1 VKKHCNFCGE
11 PLKDAAKECPQCG
24 WDRSQDGPPSSD
36 PADQK
41 ARAGVAAGLVVAY
54 AVMWSLIQGT
64 PDVARAT
71 PLPVQA
77 TASAQMI
84 GEPVADA
91 ATASPVSVGLLPSP
105 SDSGATPSAATVA
118 TPGKGVKA
126 LTIKIADAKAAHI
139 DAHNALNYDFV
150 LPETDQRCQLVGQLH
165 GGSGFDNA
173 LETFLLTDDEYLFW
187 HANQA
192 AIPHSSWET
201 IRGSETALSYD
212 LPGAGTYHLVISN
225 EMSAAPKTIQVKAQ
239 VRCVKQVP
247 PSGYSGGIR

>member
-11 PLKDAAKECPQCG
+11 PLKDGAKECPQCG

-41 ARAGVAAGLVVAY
+41 ARVGVAAGLIVAY

-64 PDVARAT
+64 PDVALAT
-71 PLPVQA
+71 PLPMQ
-77 TASAQMI
+77 TAEVSQRVA
-84 GEPVADA
+84 EPVLGAPTA
-91 ATASPVSVGLLPSP
+91 APISISLP
-105 SDSGATPSAATVA
+105 PSAADSGVNPPPTTSTA
-118 TPGKGVKA
+118 PGKAGKT
-126 LTIKIADAKAAHI
+126 LSIKVADAKAAHI

-150 LPETDQRCQLVGQLH
+150 LPQTDERCQLVGQLH
-165 GGSGFDNA
+165 GSGGFDNA

-201 IRGSETALSYD
+201 IRGSETPLAYD

-225 EMSAAPKTIQVKAQ
+225 EMSPAAKTIQVKAQ
-239 VRCVKQVP
+239 VKCV
-247 PSGYSGGIR
+247 R

>member
-11 PLKDAAKECPQCG
+11 PLKDTDKECPQCG

-41 ARAGVAAGLVVAY
+41 ARVGVAAGLIVAY
-54 AVMWSLIQGT
+54 VVMWSLIQGT

-71 PLPVQA
+71 PVAQPSFAA
-77 TASAQMI
+77 TDIATEPAPNNVASA
-84 GEPVADA
+84 PVSLGVLPLAASSTPA
-91 ATASPVSVGLLPSP
+91 AT
-105 SDSGATPSAATVA
+105 GAGA
-118 TPGKGVKA
+118 KA
-126 LTIKIADAKAAHI
+126 LSLKVADAKAARVGAH
-139 DAHNALNYDFV
+139 DALDYDFV
-150 LPETDQRCQLVGQLH
+150 VPDNGQKCALIGQLH
-165 GGSGFDNA
+165 GIGGFDGD

-201 IRGSETALSYD
+201 IRGSETVLHYD

-225 EMSAAPKTIQVKAQ
+225 EMSPSGASVLVKAQ
-239 VRCVKQVP
+239 VKCAV
-247 PSGYSGGIR
+247 

>member
-1 VKKHCNFCGE
+1 MKKHCNFCGE
-11 PLKDAAKECPQCG
+11 PLKDGAKECPQCG

-41 ARAGVAAGLVVAY
+41 ARVGVAVGLLVAY

-71 PLPVQA
+71 PLSMQT
-77 TASAQMI
+77 TALAQTTA
-84 GEPVADA
+84 EPAADA
-91 ATASPVSVGLLPSP
+91 PIAAPISLALLPT
-105 SDSGATPSAATVA
+105 SDSAANAAGSTSATI
-118 TPGKGVKA
+118 GKGVKA
-126 LTIKIADAKAAHI
+126 LSIKVADAKAAHI
-139 DAHNALNYDFV
+139 DGHNALNYDFV
-150 LPETDQRCQLVGQLH
+150 LPQTDQRCQLVGQLH
-165 GGSGFDNA
+165 DSGGFDNA

-201 IRGSETALSYD
+201 IRGSEAALTYD

-225 EMSAAPKTIQVKAQ
+225 EMSAAAKTIQVKAQ
-239 VRCVKQVP
+239 VKCAK
-247 PSGYSGGIR
+247 